1 MFWLLL
7 LVIPT
12 SRQNLK
18 KSRIYLSKM
27 CNTNIICLKWQV
39 LWYSV
44 YQHFQSFCSIQ
55 DYIYIDRYCKSCGM
69 PVFLIKNI
77 FNNVFYVARFHCT
90 DHFLVCVLKNYCN
103 INDWSIIT
111 LSLYKWEV
119 TIKAPLNKSQVG

>member
-12 SRQNLK
+12 SRQNEK

-27 CNTNIICLKWQV
+27 CNTNIICLKQQV

-55 DYIYIDRYCKSCGM
+55 DYIYTDRYCKSYGM
-69 PVFLIKNI
+69 QDFWLKNI
-77 FNNVFYVARFHCT
+77 FNDVFNVARFHCT

-119 TIKAPLNKSQVG
+119 TIKAPLNKSHVG